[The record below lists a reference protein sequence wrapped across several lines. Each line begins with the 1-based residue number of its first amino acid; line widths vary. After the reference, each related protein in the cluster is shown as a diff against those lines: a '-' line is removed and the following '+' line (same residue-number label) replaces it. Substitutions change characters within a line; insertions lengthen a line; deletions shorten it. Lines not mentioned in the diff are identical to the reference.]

1 MMSYF
6 LTSYTLRIV
15 VDGKFCL
22 GMTNHSTKYTKIPG
36 KAALMIEITIKI
48 TRSKFAFQPKRS
60 AIPPITPA
68 IIFER
73 DERYKPILVI

>member
-6 LTSYTLRIV
+6 LTSYTVRIV
-15 VDGKFCL
+15 AEGKFCF

-36 KAALMIEITIKI
+36 KAALIIEISIKI
-48 TRSKFAFQPKRS
+48 TRSKFAFQPNRS

-73 DERYKPILVI
+73 AERYKPILAI